1 MMWCCSVGEGVS
13 PIEAKYR
20 SFVLAVPSTYALEIW
35 TNAEDITSGY
45 SLLVLTALRDND
57 ITRDTVRKQR
67 RSQNDVRRGT
77 GTRISF

>member
-13 PIEAKYR
+13 PVEANHR
-20 SFVLAVPSTYALEIW
+20 SVVLTVTSTYALEIW

-57 ITRDTVRKQR
+57 ITRETVRKQR
-67 RSQNDVRRGT
+67 RG
-77 GTRISF
+77 